1 MPQPFKYI
9 LVLISI
15 ISFVSC
21 GMDNDE
27 SVEIENEIT
36 EVVIEEPIKDNDSIA
51 IEYTKAIDSVEK
63 VNVPKRKI
71 TPKKKKNKEV
81 SPKQKL
87 EYNGETVVF
96 SSYEIEDFLKWE
108 TVYKEYSDSTSRMA
122 YSLNVDSTSVVTTI
136 EYTYGHD
143 ESKKKNGSIDFEKF
157 SQNAEIISEPN
168 YLYLNTVWL
177 NPQKPKKN
185 FYIIISHL
193 VADFEKWKIDF
204 DDNRQNRG
212 FASIYDVFLATED
225 GNNNMVTMILTTDN
239 IAFCR
244 ALFTDP
250 EVVKVLKTAGV
261 IGDLDISYWEVMSY
275 K

>member
-1 MPQPFKYI
+1 MPQPLKYI

-15 ISFVSC
+15 ISLVSC

-27 SVEIENEIT
+27 SVEIENESTKVMLEELVNVDDTIT
-36 EVVIEEPIKDNDSIA
+36 IEHSEVL
-51 IEYTKAIDSVEK
+51 DSVVE
-63 VNVPKRKI
+63 VD
-71 TPKKKKNKEV
+71 TPKKKVVHKKKEEIQI
-81 SPKQKL
+81 PLQKKL
-87 EYNGETVVF
+87 EYDGKTVIF
-96 SSYEIEDFLKWE
+96 SSYVIKDFLKWE
-108 TVYKEYSDSTSRMA
+108 TVYKEYSDSASRID

-136 EYTYGHD
+136 EYTMGHG

-185 FYIIISHL
+185 FYIIITHL
-193 VADFEKWKIDF
+193 VSDFEKWKIDF
-204 DDNRQNRG
+204 DSNRQNRG

-225 GNNNMVTMILTTDN
+225 GNKNMVTMILTTDN
-239 IAFCR
+239 ITFCR

-250 EVVKVLKTAGV
+250 EVIKVLKTAGV
-261 IGDLDISYWEVMSY
+261 ISDLDISYWEVMSN
-275 K
+275 